1 MEAEPTTATP
11 EEFCET
17 LESQQAGYE
26 RLEELAREQGELIQ
40 AGRTEELLTVLQRRQ
55 LYVERIAEQEGLLQ
69 AVKRNWPQSAA
80 AWPEPVRRRAEGR
93 LAAIKHL
100 LEQITTCDRR
110 DMQALQAQNSDVSRQ
125 LHRSVADE
133 RTTRRVN
140 QRYATSA
147 YAARPSRMDLTR

>member
-1 MEAEPTTATP
+1 MEAEPMTATP

-17 LESQQAGYE
+17 LESQQAGYQ
-26 RLEELAREQGELIQ
+26 RLEELARDQSGLIEAGNTEQ
-40 AGRTEELLTVLQRRQ
+40 LLTILQRRQ
-55 LYVERIAEQEGLLQ
+55 LYVDRIAEQEMRLQ
-69 AVKRNWPQSAA
+69 AIKRNWPQSAA
-80 AWPEPVRRRAEGR
+80 DWPEPLRRRAQTLFTG
-93 LAAIKHL
+93 IKAL
-100 LEQITTCDRR
+100 LEQITACDRR
-110 DMQALQAQNSDVSRQ
+110 DMEALQARRSDTSRQ

>member
-1 MEAEPTTATP
+1 METEMTTATP

-26 RLEELAREQGELIQ
+26 RLEELAREQGDLIR
-40 AGRTEELLTVLQRRQ
+40 AGNTEQLLTVLQRRQ
-55 LYVERIAEQEGLLQ
+55 LYVDRIAEQEGRLQ
-69 AVKRNWPQSAA
+69 EVKRNWPESAA
-80 AWPEPVRRRAEGR
+80 DWPQGLRLRAETR
-93 LAAIKHL
+93 IAEIKRL
-100 LEQITTCDRR
+100 LEQITACDRR
-110 DMQALQAQNSDVSRQ
+110 DMQTLQARSADVSRQ

-140 QRYATSA
+140 QRYVTSA